1 MKKLIFISFFTI
13 FSYLNINAQK
23 DFAIAVFADVGL
35 TLRGDHHGHPAG
47 TLDIVSRFKYN
58 ANQRKLGHWVYFV
71 EFEFAQLE
79 GDFKRYSGNLAFN
92 FNRIV
97 FPKIWF
103 IPRFELKNLE
113 IQPSIGYGIISR
125 YDFTKPSLGFST
137 EIGYRLSKHLKIDI
151 LFQASERSDM
161 IELYGK
167 SDSKLGVFNTRES
180 IFGGLG
186 VEIDF

>member
-1 MKKLIFISFFTI
+1 MKKLVFIILFTLLSFSKTT
-13 FSYLNINAQK
+13 AQN
-23 DFAIAVFADVGL
+23 DFAIALYANIGL

-47 TLDIVSRFKYN
+47 TLDIVTRFKYN
-58 ANQRKLGHWVYFV
+58 ANQNKLGHWVYFA

-79 GDFKRYSGNLAFN
+79 GNYKRYSGNLAYN

-103 IPRFELKNLE
+103 IPRFELKHLE
-113 IQPSIGYGIISR
+113 LQPSIGYGVITR
-125 YDFTKPSLGFST
+125 FDLVKPSLGFSL
-137 EIGYRLSKHLKIDI
+137 EVGYRLNKHFKIDV

-161 IELYGK
+161 IALYGD
-167 SDSKLGVFNTRES
+167 SDSKLGLFDTRQS
-180 IFGGLG
+180 VFGGLG